1 MCLSLLSHYAPS
13 SAPPNLEPDDIA
25 TEEAFRASCARRC
38 ADPALKDL
46 PVLRR
51 IAAVGALGF
60 TFGGATQDDRIIR
73 NVLVHAHRAGLKIS
87 GDYEVDCVNFMQRR
101 DFLKERWKYDIV
113 AVCFIIGFPKLKQL
127 NNPLQIFESSVPE
140 AAQNLGF
147 MLSPDHSAMRWR
159 ERIHDSGAR
168 LVATYG
174 GKDEIS
180 TRDLHGSGLTEIL
193 PNARSHVQ
201 FNQGYLAC
209 PDFIEIYRTHS
220 AQPLDP
226 GTVLGRALRAH
237 STASSG

>member
-1 MCLSLLSHYAPS
+1 MLLSLLSHYAPS
-13 SAPPNLEPDDIA
+13 SAPPDLEPDDVA

-51 IAAVGALGF
+51 VAAVGALGF

-73 NVLVHAHRAGLKIS
+73 NVLIHAHRAGLKIS

-113 AVCFIIGFPKLKQL
+113 AICFIIGFPKLERL
-127 NNPLQIFESSVPE
+127 NNPLQIYESSASDVP
-140 AAQNLGF
+140 QNLGF
-147 MLSPDHSAMRWR
+147 MLSTDHSIGRWQ
-159 ERIHDSGAR
+159 ERIRDSGAR

-174 GKDEIS
+174 GKDEIN
-180 TRDLHGSGLTEIL
+180 TRDLEIKNSLVEIL
-193 PNARSHVQ
+193 PSARSHAP
-201 FNQGYLAC
+201 FNQGYLAR
-209 PDFIEIYRTHS
+209 PDFIESYRTHP

-226 GTVLGRALRAH
+226 GTVLGRALRAC
-237 STASSG
+237 S